1 MKDLIIILSFLLII
15 NYYLPITVF
24 SAVPDQLKQSID
36 SKLQELQ
43 KINAEIMQTEAD
55 LKKTQNQKRSLS
67 QELKSLDYN
76 ISQVNLNIRSTVINI
91 DKLGLELDALR
102 YEISDAEFQI
112 EIKRATIIRLLREL
126 QEKDRESF
134 LALVL
139 RNKSLAD
146 GFFEMQ
152 TIADLNSGLS
162 NEVRDLS
169 LLKKSLDTKFQ
180 NRNSKKSRLQAE
192 NQNLSNRKNI
202 LDDQKNTRSNL
213 LAQTKNQEKLYQ
225 QELTTLEKKQQAI
238 SDDIEKIEDELRRT
252 FDPTLLP
259 IKRSG
264 VLGMP
269 IKDPRIT
276 QKFGEVS
283 RLYGGKPHNGMDF
296 GMPIGTEIF
305 ASADGVIFAVSD
317 NGRYQYGRH
326 ILIQHDNNLITLYA
340 HLSKPIVI
348 KGAVVKKGDLIGY
361 SGNTGY
367 AIGRGHLHFG
377 LYWAPSVLLKSF
389 FNCPCGLVPI
399 GVTIDPLDY
408 L

>member
-1 MKDLIIILSFLLII
+1 MIRIFFILFSIFYFLDSVAIA
-15 NYYLPITVF
+15 
-24 SAVPDQLKQSID
+24 AVPDQLKQSID

-43 KINAEIMQTEAD
+43 KINAEIAQTEAD
-55 LKKTQNQKRSLS
+55 LKKTQTQQRSLS
-67 QELKSLDYN
+67 QELKSLGYN
-76 ISQVNLNIRSTVINI
+76 ISQINLNIRSTVINI
-91 DKLGLELDALR
+91 DKLSLELEALR
-102 YEISDAEFQI
+102 YEISDAESQI
-112 EIKRATIIRLLREL
+112 EIKRTTIIRLLREL

-146 GFFEMQ
+146 GFSEMQ
-152 TIADLNSGLS
+152 TISDLNSGLS
-162 NEVRDLS
+162 DEVQDLS
-169 LLKKSLDTKFQ
+169 LLKKSLDIKFQ
-180 NRNSKKSRLQAE
+180 DRTSKKNRLQSE

-252 FDPTLLP
+252 FDSTLLP
-259 IKRSG
+259 IKRPG

-269 IKDPRIT
+269 IKNPRIT

-283 RLYGGKPHNGMDF
+283 RLYWGKPHNGMDF
-296 GMPIGTEIF
+296 GVPIGTEIF
-305 ASADGVIFAVSD
+305 ASADGVVFAVGD
-317 NGRYQYGRH
+317 NGRYQYGKH
-326 ILIQHDNNLITLYA
+326 ILIQHDNNLMTLYA
-340 HLSKPIVI
+340 HLSKAIVAR
-348 KGAVVKKGDLIGY
+348 GSVVKKGDLIGY

-389 FNCPCGLVPI
+389 SNCPCGLVPI

>member
-1 MKDLIIILSFLLII
+1 MIRIFFILFSIFYFLAS
-15 NYYLPITVF
+15 VAVA
-24 SAVPDQLKQSID
+24 AVPDQLKQSID

-43 KINAEIMQTEAD
+43 KINAEIAQTEAD
-55 LKKTQNQKRSLS
+55 LKKTQTQQRSLS
-67 QELKSLDYN
+67 QELKSLGYN
-76 ISQVNLNIRSTVINI
+76 ISQINLNIRSTVINI
-91 DKLGLELDALR
+91 DKLSLELEALR
-102 YEISDAEFQI
+102 YEISDAESQI
-112 EIKRATIIRLLREL
+112 EIKRTTIIRLLREL

-146 GFFEMQ
+146 GFSEMQ
-152 TIADLNSGLS
+152 TISDLNSGLS
-162 NEVRDLS
+162 DEVQDLS
-169 LLKKSLDTKFQ
+169 LLKKSLDIKFQ
-180 NRNSKKSRLQAE
+180 DRTSKKNRLQSE

-252 FDPTLLP
+252 FDSTLLP
-259 IKRSG
+259 IKRPG

-269 IKDPRIT
+269 LNSLRIT

-283 RLYGGKPHNGMDF
+283 YLYRGKPHNGMDF
-296 GMPIGTEIF
+296 GATFGTEIF
-305 ASADGVIFAVSD
+305 ASADGVVFAVGD
-317 NGRYQYGRH
+317 NGRYQYGKH
-326 ILIQHDNNLITLYA
+326 ILIQHDNNLMTLYA
-340 HLSKPIVI
+340 HLSKAIVA
-348 KGAVVKKGDLIGY
+348 KGSVVKKGDLIGY

-367 AIGRGHLHFG
+367 TIGRGHLHFG

-389 FNCPCGLVPI
+389 SNCPCGLVPI

>member
-1 MKDLIIILSFLLII
+1 MIRIFFILFSIFYFLDSVAIA
-15 NYYLPITVF
+15 
-24 SAVPDQLKQSID
+24 AVPDQLKQSID

-43 KINAEIMQTEAD
+43 KINAEIAQTEAD
-55 LKKTQNQKRSLS
+55 LKKTQTQQRSLS
-67 QELKSLDYN
+67 QELKSLGYN
-76 ISQVNLNIRSTVINI
+76 ISQINLNIRSTVINI
-91 DKLGLELDALR
+91 DKLSLELEALR
-102 YEISDAEFQI
+102 YEISDAESQI
-112 EIKRATIIRLLREL
+112 EIKRTTIIRLLREL

-146 GFFEMQ
+146 GFSEMQ
-152 TIADLNSGLS
+152 TISDLNSGLS
-162 NEVRDLS
+162 DEVQDLS
-169 LLKKSLDTKFQ
+169 LLKKSLDIKFQ
-180 NRNSKKSRLQAE
+180 DRTSKKNRLQSE

-252 FDPTLLP
+252 FDSTLLP
-259 IKRSG
+259 IKRPG

-269 IKDPRIT
+269 LNSLRIT

-283 RLYGGKPHNGMDF
+283 YLYRGKPHNGMDF
-296 GMPIGTEIF
+296 GATFGTEIF
-305 ASADGVIFAVSD
+305 ASADGVVFAVGD
-317 NGRYQYGRH
+317 NGRYQYGKH
-326 ILIQHDNNLITLYA
+326 ILIQHDNNLMTLYA
-340 HLSKPIVI
+340 HLSKAIVAR
-348 KGAVVKKGDLIGY
+348 GSVVKKGDLIGY

-389 FNCPCGLVPI
+389 SNCPCGLVPI

>member
-1 MKDLIIILSFLLII
+1 MIRIFFILFSIFYFLDSVAIA
-15 NYYLPITVF
+15 
-24 SAVPDQLKQSID
+24 AVPDQLKQSID

-43 KINAEIMQTEAD
+43 KINAEIAQTEAD
-55 LKKTQNQKRSLS
+55 LKKTQTQQRSLS
-67 QELKSLDYN
+67 QELKSLGYN
-76 ISQVNLNIRSTVINI
+76 ISQINLNIRSTVINI
-91 DKLGLELDALR
+91 DKLSLELEALR
-102 YEISDAEFQI
+102 YEISDAESQI
-112 EIKRATIIRLLREL
+112 EIKRTTIIRLLREL

-146 GFFEMQ
+146 GFSEMQ
-152 TIADLNSGLS
+152 TISDLNSGLS
-162 NEVRDLS
+162 DEVQDLS
-169 LLKKSLDTKFQ
+169 LLKKSLDIKFQ
-180 NRNSKKSRLQAE
+180 DRTSKKNRLQSE

-252 FDPTLLP
+252 FDSTLLP
-259 IKRSG
+259 IKRPG

-269 IKDPRIT
+269 LNSLRIT

-283 RLYGGKPHNGMDF
+283 YLYRGKPHNGMDF
-296 GMPIGTEIF
+296 GATFGTEIF
-305 ASADGVIFAVSD
+305 ASADGVVFAVGD
-317 NGRYQYGRH
+317 NGRYQYGKH
-326 ILIQHDNNLITLYA
+326 ILIQHDNNLMTLYA
-340 HLSKPIVI
+340 HLSKAIVA
-348 KGAVVKKGDLIGY
+348 KGSVVKKGDLIGY

-367 AIGRGHLHFG
+367 TIGRGHLHFG

-389 FNCPCGLVPI
+389 SNCPCGLVPI